1 MKRSTA
7 ISLGIGGALLIG
19 GSIWAYIKREALKQ
33 LVGDVVEEAKKRLPG
48 KKDAPEETATE

>member
-7 ISLGIGGALLIG
+7 IGLGIGGALLIG

-33 LVGDVVEEAKKRLPG
+33 LVGDVVEEAKKRLSG